1 MRPELTNPRGL
12 PVLASRRLQVL
23 FVDREALG
31 IAGLF
36 ASTYYTDTDYSLEC
50 SMLSAG
56 PFNLIIREQA
66 IPDI

>member
-1 MRPELTNPRGL
+1 M
-12 PVLASRRLQVL
+12 L
-23 FVDREALG
+23 FVDREVLG

-36 ASTYYTDTDYSLEC
+36 AFTYYTATDYSLEC

-56 PFNLIIREQA
+56 HFNLIIHEQA

>member
-1 MRPELTNPRGL
+1 M
-12 PVLASRRLQVL
+12 L

-36 ASTYYTDTDYSLEC
+36 AFTYYTATDYSLEC

-56 PFNLIIREQA
+56 HFNLIIHEQA